1 MQLLKVLFVALFA
14 IVAVVAG
21 AVAAAVVAAV
31 GLLVFSL
38 RRLLHGQKVS
48 HPHPPARGRPYRQ
61 PGKDDADV
69 IEVSATEVNR

>member
-14 IVAVVAG
+14 FVAVVAG

-31 GLLVFSL
+31 GLLIFSV
-38 RRLLHGQKVS
+38 RRLLSGQKVS
-48 HPHPPARGRPYRQ
+48 PPRPQGRPYRQ
-61 PGKDDADV
+61 PRKDDSDV

>member
-31 GLLVFSL
+31 ACSTG
-38 RRLLHGQKVS
+38 RRSRTRAHRLKAVHIASQ
-48 HPHPPARGRPYRQ
+48 GRTMRM
-61 PGKDDADV
+61 
-69 IEVSATEVNR
+69 

>member
-14 IVAVVAG
+14 VVAVVAG

-38 RRLLHGQKVS
+38 RRLLHGRQV
-48 HPHPPARGRPYRQ
+48 PRPPAQGRPYRQ
-61 PGKDDADV
+61 PRKDDADV